1 MEILPKSNG
10 IFYPSSEKE
19 LSKMF
24 KKFARKI
31 VNFNSHLII
40 VPHAGYEFSGKIAFN
55 TYQYLDRDV
64 SNIIVIAPAIYKKV
78 SGFVSC
84 DVETFAT
91 PLGSVKI
98 LPYNAE
104 IRNDLF
110 EIEPSFSVQL
120 PFIKYF
126 YPNASVIPILYGC
139 ENYNNITELIS
150 SNIENSA
157 IIIASNLSRFIPE
170 KESLK
175 LDAETIRKI
184 ANLQIEDL
192 DMELADGAI
201 GICGAIEYAKSN
213 GLKFVK
219 TAHSNSAKFNEDTSN
234 VVGYGGWYLTQ

>member
-1 MEILPKSNG
+1 
-10 IFYPSSEKE
+10 
-19 LSKMF
+19 MF
-24 KKFARKI
+24 A
-31 VNFNSHLII
+31 
-40 VPHAGYEFSGKIAFN
+40 
-55 TYQYLDRDV
+55 
-64 SNIIVIAPAIYKKV
+64 
-78 SGFVSC
+78 
-84 DVETFAT
+84 
-91 PLGSVKI
+91 
-98 LPYNAE
+98 
-104 IRNDLF
+104 
-110 EIEPSFSVQL
+110 
-120 PFIKYF
+120 
-126 YPNASVIPILYGC
+126 
-139 ENYNNITELIS
+139 
-150 SNIENSA
+150 NSA